1 MPQRNHP
8 LRGQKQIPITRLRDE
23 AFIMRER
30 GSGTRQAVETLF
42 ERFEVEVRVRL
53 ELGSNEAIKQAV
65 VGGLGLSILS
75 RHSLALEGAQGPLV
89 ILDVE
94 GFPIQKHWY
103 VIYPSGKQLSIVAQT
118 FLDYLLTEGRESAQN
133 FVNIV

>member
-1 MPQRNHP
+1 
-8 LRGQKQIPITRLRDE
+8 
-23 AFIMRER
+23 
-30 GSGTRQAVETLF
+30 
-42 ERFEVEVRVRL
+42 
-53 ELGSNEAIKQAV
+53 
-65 VGGLGLSILS
+65 
-75 RHSLALEGAQGPLV
+75 
-89 ILDVE
+89 VE

>member
-1 MPQRNHP
+1 M
-8 LRGQKQIPITRLRDE
+8 
-23 AFIMRER
+23 
-30 GSGTRQAVETLF
+30 AVEDFFTENRLPM
-42 ERFEVEVRVRL
+42 RVEM
-53 ELGSNEAIKQAV
+53 EIGSNEAIKQAV